1 LQRLKANFAR
11 TSKKLLFRSPCS
23 SCGEEI
29 NQFRTMCYVMREPAG
44 FGALLVVRAWSY
56 YQWSFEIHGAEVA
69 VFLDVQ
75 FYRFGEAI

>member
-1 LQRLKANFAR
+1 LH
-11 TSKKLLFRSPCS
+11 SRSLHN
-23 SCGEEI
+23 SCGGEI
-29 NQFRTMCYVMREPAG
+29 YLLHTMCYVKREPAG
-44 FGALLVVRAWSY
+44 VGALLGVRAWSY